1 MFDLIKKIIVKM
13 IFNYL
18 VILIMQS
25 YYFFGFD
32 NIIGID
38 HIAKYNNPNTVIF
51 IKIPN
56 LPNVDT
62 FIIFDI

>member
-1 MFDLIKKIIVKM
+1 
-13 IFNYL
+13 
-18 VILIMQS
+18 MQS

-32 NIIGID
+32 NIIGTD